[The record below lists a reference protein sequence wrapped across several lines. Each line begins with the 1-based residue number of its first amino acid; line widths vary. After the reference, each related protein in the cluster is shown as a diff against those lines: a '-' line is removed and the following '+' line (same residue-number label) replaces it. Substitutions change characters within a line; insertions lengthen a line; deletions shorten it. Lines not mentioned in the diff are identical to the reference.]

1 MATASATRAFVS
13 RANQR
18 LGAGSGR
25 ERTLGKLA
33 VTPFGF
39 GAYRAADDANSAEVG
54 PAGQPRCVAL
64 QNALED
70 GVLNVIDTS
79 STYADGASESL
90 IGDVLADTLA
100 RGTVRREEIVVVTK
114 IGHVPEGHDPPET
127 VPIARHT
134 GGRPGKHSIH
144 PEWLRQ
150 QLQISTSRLGTA
162 PDIVL
167 LHNPEFALSDA
178 KNRKVGTA
186 AAHDVFHCSLQKA
199 FEELEA
205 LTSEG
210 SIGHCYGVSTNPCGC
225 WWSVTGGQNG
235 YEAVSLPRL
244 IEDAI
249 AAGGED
255 HRMRALQ
262 LPLNL
267 LELGAAMGH
276 YTPHLPWEQ
285 AEALGVLPSAL
296 RCAREHGISVMANRP
311 LHAIPP
317 PGIATGDWNT
327 DGGGLQDS
335 GPKDFIKLRDES
347 PSPPVLTLLRQL
359 VARECAG
366 SATPPPLAR
375 PSGTEFFASPMTA
388 QTDGG
393 VQSLQRLALLVA
405 ASTPNVDVVLCGY
418 ACRSPLHRWVDPPKC
433 RAIHGHAY
441 LRRTTRTDRL
451 SADNMMVAIAFADL
465 LAQGETPALR
475 GRLGRGEW
483 VGQPRSGDVLGYI

>member
-1 MATASATRAFVS
+1 
-13 RANQR
+13 
-18 LGAGSGR
+18 
-25 ERTLGKLA
+25 
-33 VTPFGF
+33 
-39 GAYRAADDANSAEVG
+39 
-54 PAGQPRCVAL
+54 
-64 QNALED
+64 
-70 GVLNVIDTS
+70 
-79 STYADGASESL
+79 
-90 IGDVLADTLA
+90 
-100 RGTVRREEIVVVTK
+100 
-114 IGHVPEGHDPPET
+114 
-127 VPIARHT
+127 
-134 GGRPGKHSIH
+134 
-144 PEWLRQ
+144 
-150 QLQISTSRLGTA
+150 
-162 PDIVL
+162 
-167 LHNPEFALSDA
+167 
-178 KNRKVGTA
+178 
-186 AAHDVFHCSLQKA
+186 
-199 FEELEA
+199 
-205 LTSEG
+205 
-210 SIGHCYGVSTNPCGC
+210 
-225 WWSVTGGQNG
+225 
-235 YEAVSLPRL
+235 
-244 IEDAI
+244 
-249 AAGGED
+249 
-255 HRMRALQ
+255 MRALQ

-375 PSGTEFFASPMTA
+375 PSGTKFFASPMTA

-393 VQSLQRLALLVA
+393 VQSLQR
-405 ASTPNVDVVLCGY
+405 
-418 ACRSPLHRWVDPPKC
+418 PLHRSYPPKC

-451 SADNMMVAIAFADL
+451 SAVNMMVAIAFADL

>member
-1 MATASATRAFVS
+1 MATASATRAFVA

-18 LGAGSGR
+18 LGIGGGR
-25 ERTLGKLA
+25 QRSLGKLA

-39 GAYRAADDANSAEVG
+39 GAYRAADGANSSEVVQAAG
-54 PAGQPRCVAL
+54 LAGQSRCVAL
-64 QNALED
+64 QQALED

-79 STYADGASESL
+79 STYSDGMSESL
-90 IGDVLADTLA
+90 VGDVLADTLA
-100 RGTVRREEIVVVTK
+100 RGTVRRDEIVVVTK
-114 IGHVPEGHDPPET
+114 LGHVPEGYDPPET
-127 VPIARHT
+127 VPIASSS

-150 QLQISTSRLGTA
+150 QLQMSTSRLGTP
-162 PDIVL
+162 PDVVL

-178 KNRKVGTA
+178 KNRKVGRD
-186 AAHDVFHCSLQKA
+186 AAHDIFHCSLQQA

-205 LTSEG
+205 LTSGG

-225 WWSVTGGQNG
+225 WWSVTGGQNA

-249 AAGGED
+249 AAGGEG
-255 HRMRALQ
+255 HMMRVLQ

-296 RCAREHGISVMANRP
+296 RCAREHGISVMVNRP

-317 PGIATGDWNT
+317 PGIATGDWSK

-335 GPKDFIKLRDES
+335 GPKDFLKLRDQS

-359 VARECAG
+359 VARECNG
-366 SATPPPLAR
+366 SATPPP
-375 PSGTEFFASPMTA
+375 PVGQSGTALLESPMTA
-388 QTDGG
+388 NSDGG
-393 VQSLQRLALLVA
+393 TQPLQRLALLVA
-405 ASTPNVDVVLCGY
+405 ASTPNVDVVLCG
-418 ACRSPLHRWVDPPKC
+418 
-433 RAIHGHAY
+433 
-441 LRRTTRTDRL
+441 
-451 SADNMMVAIAFADL
+451 
-465 LAQGETPALR
+465 
-475 GRLGRGEW
+475 
-483 VGQPRSGDVLGYI
+483 